1 VSVRR
6 DDDKKSNITHGS
18 ASMRRTSGHGLQ
30 MPVIGMPLLALRRD
44 NGTRK
49 IARYL
54 AEDVPVIET
63 GRLLSLEQVPTVGL
77 RYGLKTREA
86 YAPVFTE

>member
-1 VSVRR
+1 MAVV
-6 DDDKKSNITHGS
+6 
-18 ASMRRTSGHGLQ
+18 
-30 MPVIGMPLLALRRD
+30 GMPLLAITARQRH
-44 NGTRK
+44 K
-49 IARYL
+49 KMARYQ

-86 YAPVFTE
+86 YAPVCGE